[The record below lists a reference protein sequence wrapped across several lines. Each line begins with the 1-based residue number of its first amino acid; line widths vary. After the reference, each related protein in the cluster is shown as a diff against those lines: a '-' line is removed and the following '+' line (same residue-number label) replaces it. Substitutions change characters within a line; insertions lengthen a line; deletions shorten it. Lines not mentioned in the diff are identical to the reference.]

1 VTLLA
6 TTTISMADAIHPP
19 APLEAEASS
28 NELLNAFRVHY
39 YRFLQK
45 VQSLS
50 ANSQSWDLVTL
61 ARLGDDL
68 DEYVQL
74 VRQVLGL

>member
-1 VTLLA
+1 MPYTHLPL
-6 TTTISMADAIHPP
+6 HPP
-19 APLEAEASS
+19 APLEAEALSD
-28 NELLNAFRVHY
+28 ELLNAFCVHY

-50 ANSQSWDLVTL
+50 ANSQSWDLVIL
-61 ARLGDDL
+61 AHLGDDL